1 MKLRFLLLII
11 SFNVFSCCLA
21 QMENKANRAVF
32 YGGFGTGLDY
42 GGIGFKAEYLP
53 SKHVSVFA
61 GAGANFDKV
70 GLNGGLSFKIIPDK
84 KSTPF
89 ITAMYGYNG
98 VLKTKSVVG
107 NVTTFVKTYY
117 GFSAGG
123 GYDIRVG
130 KKMNKISLAVLFPFR
145 SQKFTNKYNELKNA
159 GYTFKPDKSNVMG
172 SIGFNIGVSGK

>member
-1 MKLRFLLLII
+1 VETLAMALRIKKQNSMKLRFLLLII

-21 QMENKANRAVF
+21 Q
-32 YGGFGTGLDY
+32 
-42 GGIGFKAEYLP
+42 IGFKAEYLP